1 MKRGNFKINSII
13 LIIAAI
19 LMILAYVFPKINP
32 GEYAIAFVSDIT
44 ENFTA
49 KYKYSTGEDNRVLKD
64 ILDKE
69 MGILSYSSSGKPMS
83 VEGKEDDWYTK
94 SLRAR
99 GQLLENGFGNSEDE
113 NENPD
118 VQDEFSTENIENDNG
133 QGDNKEEH
141 ESKKVYVEQPV
152 SSGVRY
158 TMDELSSNFIINK
171 FYTVPSSTKLY
182 ADDVNINNVMAF
194 DATIKQT
201 SDKPQILIYHTHSM
215 EGYTDSVTGDKSTNI
230 VAVGEYLATI
240 LSEQFGYNVIHCTE
254 SFDVDKN
261 GNVDRSSAYKN
272 ARVRLLEI
280 LEENPTIEVILD
292 VHRDGVDDSLKFVTD
307 VNGKDTA
314 KIMFFNGLCRNS
326 SGNTIDYGTN
336 NYREENL
343 ALSLQMKLL
352 AEEYY
357 PSFTRK
363 NYVNAYHYNMNLR
376 EKSMLIEVG
385 AQTNSLEE
393 AMNAMEPLAVLL
405 NKVLN

>member
-393 AMNAMEPLAVLL
+393 AMNTMEPLAVLL